1 MKTKQF
7 ITFSLSAGDRKTFK
21 KLCDEY
27 WFFLWFITKDRLNY
41 CWIVSTSKSCWG
53 HLSCGCWVC
62 NGMSSQ
68 AAVQVWASLPLLV
81 LVLWVAR
88 SFWLP
93 PCAPTLLSTR
103 TTSEG
108 FVPTP
113 QRCTACQLGISLCF
127 FFFFWF
133 VFPCPVSQ
141 EQKYLL
147 SCTAR
152 VPKAVGSCT
161 GTEKRV
167 FGRNGLC
174 HVWIL

>member
-1 MKTKQF
+1 M
-7 ITFSLSAGDRKTFK
+7 IFSLIYNKRQTQLLLDCEYFQVLLRPPVLWVLGSDR
-21 KLCDEY
+21 
-27 WFFLWFITKDRLNY
+27 
-41 CWIVSTSKSCWG
+41 
-53 HLSCGCWVC
+53 VC

-81 LVLWVAR
+81 LVLWAAR

-161 GTEKRV
+161 GTEKCV